1 MSLYRTCEGVSHK
14 ILNMVLWQRLWHDS
28 LQVVSCPAAWL
39 VHVPE
44 VDLVVQERHDKRR
57 RRACCSA
64 LLPLVTADGIVRVQ
78 RTLAILIQTSQN
90 CVYVVR
96 EESLVVE
103 NVAETLGAG
112 GDGHGLAVLVLVHLD
127 DGVEVLLQRVAVGGE
142 TDYRQHYPCTLV
154 VGALAAN
161 LEELGLVSCVDVVAG
176 CGSSV
181 AGEDGEVSTR
191 DAECGTT
198 VVSVAVSIS
207 L

>member
-1 MSLYRTCEGVSHK
+1 MPLYCTCEGVSHK
-14 ILNMVLWQRLWHDS
+14 ILDMVLRQRLWHNS

-39 VHVPE
+39 VHVLE
-44 VDLVVQERHDKRR
+44 VDLVVQERHDQRR

-64 LLPLVTADGIVRVQ
+64 LLPLVTADRVVGVQ
-78 RTLAILIQTSQN
+78 RTLAVLVQTTQD

-127 DGVEVLLQRVAVGGE
+127 DGVEVLLQRVAVGSE
-142 TDYRQHYPCTLV
+142 TDYGQHYPCTLV
-154 VGALAAN
+154 VGTFATN
-161 LEELGLVSCVDVVAG
+161 LEELGLVSCIDVVAG

-198 VVSVAVSIS
+198 VVGVTVSIS